1 VLIDDDE
8 SGEDGEESTLD
19 SDLFKSPTAKHFRP
33 TIFVKKSPQ
42 LTYHAKLSMYFLSEI
57 ILGILFPQLQFVLI
71 PNHPQ
76 LFNVVCVV
84 QNELVFRD
92 CNHI

>member
-1 VLIDDDE
+1 LPNDIKNIPERQVLIDDDE

-42 LTYHAKLSMYFLSEI
+42 LTYHAKLSMPL
-57 ILGILFPQLQFVLI
+57 
-71 PNHPQ
+71 
-76 LFNVVCVV
+76 
-84 QNELVFRD
+84 
-92 CNHI
+92 